1 MHHCKKEKKKIGY
14 TTVPQKSLKKSRKH
28 LSILSA
34 CYLTQAL
41 FEISISG
48 QLILWF
54 SVIYYLRVF
63 GVHHAIEAVG
73 FYNGPSSPRIDLC
86 GMPDVNS

>member
-14 TTVPQKSLKKSRKH
+14 TTVPQKSFKKSRKH

-34 CYLTQAL
+34 KKRLNITQAL

-73 FYNGPSSPRIDLC
+73 FCNGP
-86 GMPDVNS
+86 